1 MPEIKGPD
9 FITLLVGDLE
19 RSRRFYAETLG
30 FKSSPETRPNA
41 VAFSAQPI
49 SFAIRKRP
57 QEAEASSLGNGG
69 ILLWFKADSAPAIC
83 DRLKL
88 AGVTITREITPGPFG
103 NMFTLCDPDGY
114 QITIHDGG

>member
-19 RSRRFYAETLG
+19 RSRRFYADTLG
-30 FKSSPETRPNA
+30 FTPSPETRPNA

-57 QEAEASSLGNGG
+57 QDAAASAQGNGG
-69 ILLWFKADSAPAIC
+69 ILLWFKTDSAPVVC
-83 DRLKL
+83 NHLKS
-88 AGVTITREITPGPFG
+88 AGVRIIHDITKGPFG
-103 NMFTLCDPDGY
+103 NMFTFCDPDGY
-114 QITIHDGG
+114 QITVHDGG